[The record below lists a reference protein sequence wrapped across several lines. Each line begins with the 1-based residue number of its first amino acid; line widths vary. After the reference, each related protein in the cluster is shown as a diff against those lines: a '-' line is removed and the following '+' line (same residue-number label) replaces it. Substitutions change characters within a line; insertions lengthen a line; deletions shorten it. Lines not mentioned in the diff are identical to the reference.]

1 MCVCTEKSRRLLS
14 YFIAPQKNKNQYTYN
29 ENVNF
34 FIFCDWHRISPI
46 IYFSPGRYIRC
57 LFCCYETYFFY
68 TFLFYLFIFLFGSAV
83 IGNITFPY
91 TARHLDIPS
100 RERRSLAALNSRSGM
115 CVSLLSLSSCVLLL
129 LFFLFSL
136 RYTHTHLYR
145 AT

>member
-1 MCVCTEKSRRLLS
+1 MCTEKSRRLLS
-14 YFIAPQKNKNQYTYN
+14 YFIAPQKNKNQYKYN

-34 FIFCDWHRISPI
+34 FYFLTGIVYHLKFISRPASILVVYFVVTKPIFC
-46 IYFSPGRYIRC
+46 
-57 LFCCYETYFFY
+57 Y
-68 TFLFYLFIFLFGSAV
+68 TFLLVFLFGLAV

-115 CVSLLSLSSCVLLL
+115 CVSPPFLSPLASSCSSS
-129 LFFLFSL
+129 FFFFL